1 MFCHKD
7 NGWFLQLKLIERH
20 QNCAENKTAFCI
32 ERNLMATFKD
42 PIQCFAPI
50 EVVERLLE
58 IRAECGFTEAI
69 FLQDSGGLADCL
81 DAYGFDA
88 YAFSQRNEMINYG
101 NYRAPLVPNGDN
113 HHCSFTGH

>member
-1 MFCHKD
+1 
-7 NGWFLQLKLIERH
+7 
-20 QNCAENKTAFCI
+20 
-32 ERNLMATFKD
+32 MATYKD

-58 IRAECGFTEAI
+58 IRAESGFAESI
-69 FLQDSGGLADCL
+69 YLHDSGELADCL

-88 YAFSQRNEMINYG
+88 YAFSQRNETINYG
-101 NYRAPLVPNGDN
+101 KYRAPLVPNGDN